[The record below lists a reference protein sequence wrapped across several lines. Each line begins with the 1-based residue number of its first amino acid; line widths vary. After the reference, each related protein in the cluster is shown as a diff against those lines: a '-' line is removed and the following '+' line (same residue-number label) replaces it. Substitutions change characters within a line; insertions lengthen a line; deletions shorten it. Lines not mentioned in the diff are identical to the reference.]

1 MSVPNCISG
10 VIIWWPR
17 TGKWRRAL
25 SVKWRGGNFRLNY
38 DIHKVLGLYF
48 LPVLL
53 VLAISGIEIVW
64 HEPFEKVVATVL
76 PVDHRP
82 DPASSASGSP
92 LTMDEAAERAQ
103 AVFPESRIARLYVPA
118 TPEDVWR
125 VTFMHPEE
133 LWNEYGASA
142 VYLDQ
147 YSGAVL
153 DVWDSRELSAGST
166 LLEWMFPLHNGD
178 ALGLIGRLV
187 VFIAG
192 LLPAILFGTGVYMWL
207 KKRRK
212 QVRREEQLDAL
223 LAE

>member
-125 VTFMHPEE
+125 VTSCIRKSCGTNMAPA
-133 LWNEYGASA
+133 LSIWISTAAQCWTCGIPANCQPAALYWNGCFP
-142 VYLDQ
+142 
-147 YSGAVL
+147 
-153 DVWDSRELSAGST
+153 ST
-166 LLEWMFPLHNGD
+166 TAMPW
-178 ALGLIGRLV
+178 A
-187 VFIAG
+187 
-192 LLPAILFGTGVYMWL
+192 
-207 KKRRK
+207 
-212 QVRREEQLDAL
+212 
-223 LAE
+223 

>member
-1 MSVPNCISG
+1 
-10 VIIWWPR
+10 
-17 TGKWRRAL
+17 
-25 SVKWRGGNFRLNY
+25 
-38 DIHKVLGLYF
+38 
-48 LPVLL
+48 
-53 VLAISGIEIVW
+53 
-64 HEPFEKVVATVL
+64 
-76 PVDHRP
+76 
-82 DPASSASGSP
+82 
-92 LTMDEAAERAQ
+92 
-103 AVFPESRIARLYVPA
+103 
-118 TPEDVWR
+118 
-125 VTFMHPEE
+125 MHPEE